1 MPRSRHDW
9 RYVVAGSWQERWTL
23 AAIVIDHLGVS
34 HVIAGL
40 GMSWHTANDAVLTEG
55 HRLLIND
62 ETRLNGVRVVGVD
75 EHV

>member
-1 MPRSRHDW
+1 M
-9 RYVVAGSWQERWTL
+9 RWALT
-23 AAIVIDHLGVS
+23 AIVIDHLGVS

-75 EHV
+75 AGPRQSPSFFVLARGFVGVG

>member
-1 MPRSRHDW
+1 M
-9 RYVVAGSWQERWTL
+9 RWALT
-23 AAIVIDHLGVS
+23 AIVIYHLGVS